1 MESGLRV
8 AAVVFMLTVTLSLAS
23 GCSDNPPPTQGA
35 AEEANLGQTETAEV
49 PLVTLQHWRDS
60 TAGERYSFLIGF
72 VTMLELEKEWQGRV
86 GGRIMPFEQSLV
98 ESWTIGFANRPLSE
112 IYNGLN
118 QYLAAHPD
126 ELDRPVAEVMW
137 FIYVKPRLD
146 DHEQRAAPLEDK
158 NSEETGRASPPEG
171 P

>member
-1 MESGLRV
+1 MKSKLGRWLVLPGLIV
-8 AAVVFMLTVTLSLAS
+8 LAGFLTAS
-23 GCSDNPPPTQGA
+23 CSSDPPPGDAGA
-35 AEEANLGQTETAEV
+35 LSQPENRGTGEV
-49 PLVTLQHWRDS
+49 PLVTLGHWKDS
-60 TAGERYSFLIGF
+60 TPGERYAFLIGF